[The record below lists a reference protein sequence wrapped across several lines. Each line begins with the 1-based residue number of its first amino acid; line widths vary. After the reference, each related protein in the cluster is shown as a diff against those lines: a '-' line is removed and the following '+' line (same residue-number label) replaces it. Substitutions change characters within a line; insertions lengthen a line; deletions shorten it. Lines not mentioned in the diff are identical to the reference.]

1 MKNIISIF
9 LASLLLSCSSPDNDL
24 VTSIENELLL
34 SNGKSINLAKV
45 TDFKWER
52 VCVINPYSM
61 QEHQDRMLGFK
72 TPLLATGNDGVSTL
86 TFIKNN
92 KVLSYINQPRNKGDF
107 LNLLNSKPC
116 YKYNEIIN
124 FK

>member
-1 MKNIISIF
+1 MKNIIPIF
-9 LASLLLSCSSPDNDL
+9 LASLLLSCNSPNNDL
-24 VTSIENELLL
+24 IISIENELLL
-34 SNGKSINLAKV
+34 NNGKSINLSKV
-45 TDFKWER
+45 TNFEWER
-52 VCVINPYSM
+52 VCVINPYSL
-61 QEHQDRMLGFK
+61 QENQDKILGFK
-72 TPLLATGNDGVSTL
+72 TQLLVTGNDGVSTL

-107 LNLLNSKPC
+107 LNLLNAKPC